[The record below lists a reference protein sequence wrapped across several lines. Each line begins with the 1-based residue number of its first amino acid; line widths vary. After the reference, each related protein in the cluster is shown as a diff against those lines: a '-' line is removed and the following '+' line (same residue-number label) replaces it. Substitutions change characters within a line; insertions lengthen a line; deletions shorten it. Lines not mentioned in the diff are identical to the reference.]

1 MQFTCNIIEGKYLH
15 ITYYACIAYT
25 IDLVIEDIGKL
36 KWVDIIAKEF
46 LKISKLIFIKFK
58 SYLEVNFQEKTFV
71 TIETR
76 WYSFWNKFH
85 NVGKNAKGE
94 NSNSKKWK

>member
-76 WYSFWNKFH
+76 
-85 NVGKNAKGE
+85 
-94 NSNSKKWK
+94 